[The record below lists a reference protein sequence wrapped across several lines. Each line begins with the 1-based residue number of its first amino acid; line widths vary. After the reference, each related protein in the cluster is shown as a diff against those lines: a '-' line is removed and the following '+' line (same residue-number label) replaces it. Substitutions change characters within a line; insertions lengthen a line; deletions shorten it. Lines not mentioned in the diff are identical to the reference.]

1 MFTHIDTGLWITC
14 RGVTYTSAQVARMC
28 GVSYRQLDYWCRA
41 GLVTPSVRE
50 AAGQGSQRQW
60 ARADLERVR
69 RVATASQI
77 RRMPLA
83 AAISS

>member
-1 MFTHIDTGLWITC
+1 MFHHIGTGLWITC

-41 GLVTPSVRE
+41 GLVAPSVRE

-60 ARADLERVR
+60 ARGDLERVR
-69 RVATASQI
+69 RVAAASEL
-77 RRMPLA
+77 RRRTLA
-83 AAISS
+83 DAISS